1 MILLARA
8 LAQVNNMGKLMGQE
22 KNQLVNAGF
31 NLKYVA
37 EAAGVTMEEFQDAM
51 KNGEISAEH
60 VMEALD
66 KMVSRGGTH
75 FGLLNA
81 RAETLNGSMDR
92 TGEKFNRLFRDI
104 GESESGLFKGAVNG
118 AEMLADELGRA
129 AAYWGLI
136 TDPDSIFVGTS
147 ADPNLEVGVTNK
159 DGSVGGYRE
168 KPIPEENLRDPEM
181 AGMLFG
187 PQARRA
193 AELENQRRQANQE
206 LVYLE
211 ADRLARKQ
219 AEEDAEIER
228 KRQEKLERD
237 RRKATQAKAGA
248 KGAASPDQ
256 AYQYGGLQGL
266 YNRYAA
272 HQTADQ
278 SQLPQATVDY
288 ENMGIDFYQ
297 IGFDVGQGVAS
308 VLPSSDTVG
317 SMIGYGM
324 GLLGAENPADRALR
338 EGLDK
343 MFPGDEGPYADMPP
357 ALREVFE
364 KRDRKLERLERRDRM
379 AEASRSVVGTA
390 GRFGQGGE
398 YEFLSRVR
406 EEQEKF
412 KRQEKRDKE
421 RNDKLDNIDE
431 NTKNQVE
438 QLAETDKAIADY
450 ISRQNSI

>member
-1 MILLARA
+1 
-8 LAQVNNMGKLMGQE
+8 
-22 KNQLVNAGF
+22 
-31 NLKYVA
+31 
-37 EAAGVTMEEFQDAM
+37 M